1 MDGVIGLAPDDI
13 SNGPSFISTLKDQGV
28 IDKKMFGLM
37 ITQLNQNQDST
48 ITIGGYDD
56 TQFQKYIDKDIYW
69 YSTMNS

>member
-28 IDKKMFGLM
+28 IDKKMFRLM

>member
-56 TQFQKYIDKDIYW
+56 TQF
-69 YSTMNS
+69 